1 MIYRWANL
9 PYFTS
14 YFLQPTLCIYNSRD
28 KYVRPYDKSTFV
40 QELENNLM
48 HDLAFDLEFS
58 ELEQLADDTIQV
70 NLISEKASSV
80 HKWEDTSNHFYL
92 DFRHLTIFFFHFR
105 GECLFRPYRSTG
117 DVTDTKVWFIR

>member
-1 MIYRWANL
+1 
-9 PYFTS
+9 
-14 YFLQPTLCIYNSRD
+14 
-28 KYVRPYDKSTFV
+28 
-40 QELENNLM
+40 M

-92 DFRHLTIFFFHFR
+92 DFRHLTIYFFFISEENVF
-105 GECLFRPYRSTG
+105 FDPTG
-117 DVTDTKVWFIR
+117 QPET